1 MFIAIDS
8 FVVFQYTYHE
18 INTGNQSPKISQCCK
33 LLLHFGKLKE
43 PIKTSYFLGPSW
55 KFYPEPTGCIFKRKV

>member
-43 PIKTSYFLGPSW
+43 PIKTSYFLGPS
-55 KFYPEPTGCIFKRKV
+55 